1 MEMITQI
8 ASIVLVLGM
17 LLGARYWLARNGA
30 RLPLL
35 RARAAAHGRAQ
46 MVESLRLSH
55 QHSLHVVRIDDS
67 ILVLALHPSGCT
79 LLQSRRDGSV
89 APRTPLAGGPAQQIL
104 EEIA

>member
-8 ASIVLVLGM
+8 ASIVLVLG
-17 LLGARYWLARNGA
+17 LLFGVRYWLNRNGA
-30 RLPLL
+30 QLPLL
-35 RARAAAHGRAQ
+35 RVRSAVRDKARL
-46 MVESLRLSH
+46 VESLRLSH
-55 QHSLHVVRIDDS
+55 QHSLHVVRIDES

-89 APRTPLAGGPAQQIL
+89 GPGIPVAGGPAHQNP